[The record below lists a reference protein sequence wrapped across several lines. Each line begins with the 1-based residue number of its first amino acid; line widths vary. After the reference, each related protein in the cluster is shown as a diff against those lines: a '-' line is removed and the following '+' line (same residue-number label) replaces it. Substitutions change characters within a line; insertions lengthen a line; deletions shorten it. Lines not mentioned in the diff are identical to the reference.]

1 MRYFLNDSEILFNNF
16 RRLFNEFEMFFNDL
30 SSSSKNFGSQ
40 KNYKRRPPPPP
51 FVVFSATQQLF
62 RLLLKSLKKHFK
74 IIKQPLKV
82 IKQYFRIINK
92 IFQNNCLLSSTFYLF
107 IYLYILYN
115 VRSVNFFENDSCES
129 KDADFRKVLEILF

>member
-1 MRYFLNDSEILFNNF
+1 MILKSCLITFKGCLMN
-16 RRLFNEFEMFFNDL
+16 LKCFFNDL

-40 KNYKRRPPPPP
+40 KNYKGGPPP

-62 RLLLKSLKKHFK
+62 RLLLKSLKKHSK

-107 IYLYILYN
+107 IYFYILMF

-129 KDADFRKVLEILF
+129 KDADFRNVLEILF

>member
-1 MRYFLNDSEILFNNF
+1 MILKYCLIAFKGCLMILKCFL
-16 RRLFNEFEMFFNDL
+16 NDL
-30 SSSSKNFGSQ
+30 SSSSNNLGSQ
-40 KNYKRRPPPPP
+40 KTTKGGGGGRRPPPPP
-51 FVVFSATQQLF
+51 FVVFQLPKF
-62 RLLLKSLKKHFK
+62 FELLLKSLKKHFK

-107 IYLYILYN
+107 IYFYILMF